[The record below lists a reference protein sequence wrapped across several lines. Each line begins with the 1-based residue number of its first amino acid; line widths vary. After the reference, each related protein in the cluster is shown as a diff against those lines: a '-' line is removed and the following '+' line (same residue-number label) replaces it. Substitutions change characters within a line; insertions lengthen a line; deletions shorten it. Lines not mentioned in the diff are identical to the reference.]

1 VTSANFDEKRGGK
14 LKKIFIL
21 FIVLSS
27 LTFATERFDR
37 LNWGDSAFQ
46 VKLTYP
52 AAKEIKSESGITVL
66 SSDYPEE
73 DVDWYK
79 FSFQNDKLY
88 QIELKYDNNI
98 SFEDLES
105 IYSDLVESYGISES
119 KEVEYSEGG
128 FNFIGNEKI
137 WTQGDS
143 LIILRGIDKY
153 DSNDDIVESELYL
166 IHRQLSALPN
176 KK

>member
-1 VTSANFDEKRGGK
+1 M
-14 LKKIFIL
+14 KKIFIL
-21 FIVLSS
+21 FIIIASNAL
-27 LTFATERFDR
+27 AAGRFDR

-46 VKLTYP
+46 VKLTYS

-88 QIELKYDNNI
+88 QIELKYDNDI

-119 KEVEYSEGG
+119 KEIDYSEGG

-137 WTQGDS
+137 WTQDDS

-153 DSNDDIVESELYL
+153 NSNDDIVESELYL
-166 IHRQLSALPN
+166 IHQQLPALSN